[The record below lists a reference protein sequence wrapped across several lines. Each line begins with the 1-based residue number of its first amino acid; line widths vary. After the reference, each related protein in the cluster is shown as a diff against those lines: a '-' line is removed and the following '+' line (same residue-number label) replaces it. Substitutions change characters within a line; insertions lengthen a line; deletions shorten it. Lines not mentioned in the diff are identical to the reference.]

1 MVTPM
6 NSDGAKMPPEP
17 PMPIVTLVAR
27 IFPKARTIRNQI
39 A

>member
-6 NSDGAKMPPEP
+6 KSDGAKMPPEP
-17 PMPIVTLVAR
+17 PMPIDTLVAR
-27 IFPKARTIRNQI
+27 IFPKASTMRNQT